1 MTYPKIYHRIDS
13 LACTFIKFKHPVML
27 IQALKI
33 VIADSGLLSFKL
45 LNSLCMRERTS
56 YQLNMD
62 AKNFSRYLNKV
73 IAVVKRTP

>member
-1 MTYPKIYHRIDS
+1 MS
-13 LACTFIKFKHPVML
+13 

-62 AKNFSRYLNKV
+62 AKIFSRYLNKV